1 MISALLSF
9 LGSGLLRLLPEVFS
23 FFKQAKD
30 ADHEFRMAQL
40 QLEIDKARATQQLD
54 LAHVNAEIALN
65 QSEAVGLIEAL
76 KSQGQSTGIKFVDAL
91 NALVRPILTYYWC
104 IILYTV
110 WKATIIYQAI
120 ESKVPF
126 TQMAPFIMT
135 EFDLNVVSSIIGFWF
150 VDRAIRKSK
159 GQ

>member
-1 MISALLSF
+1 MLTALLSF
-9 LGSGLLRLLPEVFS
+9 LGSGILRLLPELFTL
-23 FFKQAKD
+23 FKEKKD

-54 LAHVNAEIALN
+54 LAHVNAEISLN
-65 QSEAVGLIEAL
+65 QAEATGLIEAL
-76 KSQGQSTGIKFVDAL
+76 KAQGQPTGIKFVDAL

-104 IILYTV
+104 IVMYTA

-120 ESKVPF
+120 DSKVPF
-126 TQMAPFIMT
+126 VQMAPVIMT

-150 VDRAIRKSK
+150 VDRAIRKGK